1 MLPIVRVPYVL
12 CITGLCVIS
21 LQAGTEAGHRQ
32 PGVLSVEAGRTEF
45 EDRCAACHQFEG
57 RVREAPPLAGS
68 AWVTGPE
75 SRLIRIVLHG
85 VRGEME
91 VAGRTYNREMPGF
104 GPVLSDEEV
113 AAVLTFVRKRFGGLT
128 TPIRPPTVTA
138 IRAAHE
144 GRASYW
150 TVDELLDIP

>member
-1 MLPIVRVPYVL
+1 MLPIVRLGYVL
-12 CITGLCVIS
+12 CITGLCVVS
-21 LQAGTEAGHRQ
+21 LQAGTAAGHQQ
-32 PGVLSVEAGRTEF
+32 PEVLSVEAGRTEF